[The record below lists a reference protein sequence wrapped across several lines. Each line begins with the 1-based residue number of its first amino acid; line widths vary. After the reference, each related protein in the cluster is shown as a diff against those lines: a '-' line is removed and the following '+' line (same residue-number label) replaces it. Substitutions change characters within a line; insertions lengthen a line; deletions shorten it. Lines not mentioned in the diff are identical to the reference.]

1 MSPAVEFWTD
11 VVLRGLPILVA
22 IFAGAVAW
30 RNYRQKRDAD
40 RRSA

>member
-11 VVLRGLPILVA
+11 VVLRELPILVA